1 MIVMH
6 KKAGDLYQL
15 IDDECKAKING
26 EWVDAVI
33 YQGADK
39 ETGKTKNF
47 VREKSDFNIRFTAVR
62 IIEPD
67 LDDLLMIHRISIL
80 KEIVKEYPGKTIEN
94 NIAQLEAR
102 RKEWDNEQ
110 IKEGEDK
117 VDMVVITSLTILD
130 PLTAV
135 QLSDNYENVLR
146 IEDEGNSA
154 EE

>member
-6 KKAGDLYQL
+6 KKAGDLYKL

-47 VREKSDFNIRFTAVR
+47 VREKSDFDIRFTAVR

-80 KEIVKEYPGKTIEN
+80 KDIAEEYPGKTIEN
-94 NIAQLEAR
+94 IIAQLEAR
-102 RKEWDNEQ
+102 RRE
-110 IKEGEDK
+110 
-117 VDMVVITSLTILD
+117 VVN
-130 PLTAV
+130 A
-135 QLSDNYENVLR
+135 N
-146 IEDEGNSA
+146 
-154 EE
+154 

>member
-1 MIVMH
+1 MVVMH
-6 KKAGDLYQL
+6 KKTGDLYHL

-47 VREKSDFNIRFTAVR
+47 VREKSDFDIRFTAVR

-80 KEIVKEYPGKTIEN
+80 KEVATEYPGKTIEN
-94 NIAQLEAR
+94 IIAQMEAR
-102 RKEWDNEQ
+102 R
-110 IKEGEDK
+110 
-117 VDMVVITSLTILD
+117 
-130 PLTAV
+130 
-135 QLSDNYENVLR
+135 
-146 IEDEGNSA
+146 
-154 EE
+154 EELNKSK

>member
-1 MIVMH
+1 MVVMH
-6 KKAGDLYQL
+6 NKAGDLYKL

-47 VREKSDFNIRFTAVR
+47 VREKSDFDIRFTAVR

-94 NIAQLEAR
+94 IIAQLEAR
-102 RKEWDNEQ
+102 RKE
-110 IKEGEDK
+110 
-117 VDMVVITSLTILD
+117 M
-130 PLTAV
+130 
-135 QLSDNYENVLR
+135 ENA
-146 IEDEGNSA
+146 N
-154 EE
+154 